1 MEGYDGPEDRTKGRI
16 KGCQVVSHSDG
27 KKWPNKHAHCAL
39 VPGGLIIQKTEEMF
53 EAK

>member
-1 MEGYDGPEDRTKGRI
+1 MIVLKTGPRAESKD
-16 KGCQVVSHSDG
+16 VSDG
-27 KKWPNKHAHCAL
+27 KKWPNKHAHCVL